1 MTRMDDLFM
10 PLTLPLIRAT
20 ANLVLRVDHD
30 GPSETAPRV
39 GPNWVTRFKKRH
51 PEFYERTSRPLEI
64 DRNTAQDVDA
74 LKAWF
79 EVFNQ
84 VMMDN
89 GILPSDLWNFD
100 ETGFNIGMAG
110 NTIVLTK
117 HPFRRQNTP
126 SSEN

>member
-1 MTRMDDLFM
+1 MSLI
-10 PLTLPLIRAT
+10 LPLIRAT
-20 ANLVLRVDHD
+20 ANLVLRVTHD
-30 GPSETAPRV
+30 GPPEMAPKV
-39 GPNWVTRFKKRH
+39 GPNWVTQFKKQH
-51 PEFYERTSRPLEI
+51 PEFYEHISRPLEI

-84 VMMDN
+84 IMMDN
-89 GILPSDLWNFD
+89 EILSSDLWNFD

-117 HPFRRQNTP
+117 YPF
-126 SSEN
+126 